1 MVDEGEGA
9 LEVLQARL
17 LESES
22 MARHFESLA
31 QERDHQLNQANR
43 VSSRGVSVPMRLLR
57 RPWGHYAVFGHKFH
71 FPCTQAMELKT
82 LVVVEGTD

>member
-22 MARHFESLA
+22 VARHFESLA

-43 VSSRGVSVPMRLLR
+43 VSSRGVKRSVPVSQRMLCLR
-57 RPWGHYAVFGHKFH
+57 V
-71 FPCTQAMELKT
+71 
-82 LVVVEGTD
+82 